1 MNNKY
6 HITKK
11 DELDVL
17 RVFLNY
23 DGLCD
28 INDIARALHYNA
40 FLSEKKQKAKRVMKS
55 LEKHLQKSVQ
65 IRIIQI
71 GNRTYALIY

>member
-1 MNNKY
+1 MKYDY

-11 DELDVL
+11 DELDIL
-17 RVFLNY
+17 RVFLEY

-28 INDIARALHYNA
+28 INDLARALHYNA
-40 FLSEKKQKAKRVMKS
+40 FLSEKKRKAKRVMKK
-55 LEKHLQKSVQ
+55 LEKRLQKSVQ
-65 IRIIQI
+65 AKIIQI